1 MLKSTKKSKRSLS
14 NLNVKQTLDIRK
26 TEVLSSMF
34 DSYTSKTQK
43 SKKLHEK
50 AKSVLPAGVSYA
62 IRHFEPY
69 PFYTARAKGSKLF
82 DVDGNEYVDFWLG
95 HTALILGHSP
105 PAVVEAVKKQLENG
119 THYGTSHELEIK
131 LAKQIVKIV
140 ASAEMVRFTNSGT
153 EANMYATRLARAYT
167 GRTKIAKFEG
177 GWHGGYDALHTSVKS
192 PFNIPESAGLTA
204 GALQDTI
211 VLPFNDLEGVSE
223 RLKNKEVASI
233 TIEPVLG
240 AGGGIPA
247 EKEFLKGLRELCNE
261 RGILLIFDEVITG
274 FRLAPGGGQQYYG
287 VTPDITVFGKILGG
301 GFPIGAFCGRRE
313 VMERIDALVYR
324 RPYYSFHGGTFA
336 ANPISMTAGLA
347 TLKVL
352 EDGQLIN
359 ELNNIGGKIRE
370 KLNEIFEANEMK
382 VQVTGAGS
390 LFNTHFTRGEVKDAR
405 AASKADKKKQVDYHL
420 NLIANGVFLLPTH
433 TGALSTVHSE
443 TDIEKLL
450 LETEKYAKQCER
462 M

>member
-1 MLKSTKKSKRSLS
+1 
-14 NLNVKQTLDIRK
+14 
-26 TEVLSSMF
+26 MF

-43 SKKLHEK
+43 SKELYER

-105 PAVVEAVKKQLENG
+105 LAIVEAVRQQLENG

-131 LAKQIVKIV
+131 LAEQIVKIV

-167 GRTKIAKFEG
+167 GRSKIAKFEG
-177 GWHGGYDALHTSVKS
+177 GWHGGYDALHTSVKY
-192 PFNIPESAGLTA
+192 PFDVPESAGLTI

-211 VLPFNDLEGVSE
+211 VLPFNDLEGVRE
-223 RLKNKEVASI
+223 RLKNKEVGSI

-261 RGILLIFDEVITG
+261 RGTLLIFDEVITG

-313 VMERIDALVYR
+313 IMERVDTLVYQ
-324 RPYYSFHGGTFA
+324 RPHYSFHGGTFA

-347 TLKVL
+347 TLKIL

-359 ELNNIGGKIRE
+359 KLNSVGGKIRE
-370 KLNEIFEANEMK
+370 KLREIFEADGVD

-390 LFNTHFTRGEVKDAR
+390 IFNIHFTKEEVKDAR
-405 AASKADKKKQVDYHL
+405 AASKADKQKQVDYHL
-420 NLIANGVFLLPTH
+420 SLIANGVFFLPTH
-433 TGALSTVHSE
+433 TGALSAAHSE

-450 LETEKYAKQCER
+450 LETEKYAKQCKAT
-462 M
+462 

>member
-1 MLKSTKKSKRSLS
+1 MGVLS
-14 NLNVKQTLDIRK
+14 N
-26 TEVLSSMF
+26 MF

-43 SKKLHEK
+43 SKKLYER

-95 HTALILGHSP
+95 HTALILGHST
-105 PAVVEAVKKQLENG
+105 PAVVEAVKEQLENG

-131 LAKQIVKIV
+131 LAEQIVKIV
-140 ASAEMVRFTNSGT
+140 ASAEMVRLTNSGT

-167 GRTKIAKFEG
+167 GRSKIAKFEG
-177 GWHGGYDALHTSVKS
+177 GWHGGYDALHISVKY
-192 PFNIPESAGLTA
+192 PFDVPESAGLTT
-204 GALQDTI
+204 GAIQDTI
-211 VLPFNDLEGVSE
+211 VLPFNDLEGVRG

-233 TIEPVLG
+233 VIEPVLG

-247 EKEFLKGLRELCNE
+247 EKEFLKWLRELCDE
-261 RGILLIFDEVITG
+261 KGILLIFDEVITG

-287 VTPDITVFGKILGG
+287 VTPDIAVFGKILGG
-301 GFPIGAFCGRRE
+301 GFPIGAFCGRRDI
-313 VMERIDALVYR
+313 MERIDTLRYE
-324 RPYYSFHGGTFA
+324 RPHYSFHGGTFV
-336 ANPISMTAGLA
+336 ANPLSMTAGLE
-347 TLKVL
+347 TLKIL

-359 ELNNIGGKIRE
+359 KLNNVGGKIRE
-370 KLNEIFEANEMK
+370 KLREIFEADGVD

-390 LFNTHFTRGEVKDAR
+390 LFNTHFTKEEVKDAR

-420 NLIANGVFLLPTH
+420 SLIANGVFFLPTH
-433 TGALSTVHSE
+433 TGALSTAHSE
-443 TDIEKLL
+443 TDIERLF
-450 LETEKYAKQCER
+450 LETERYARECKAI
-462 M
+462 

>member
-1 MLKSTKKSKRSLS
+1 M
-14 NLNVKQTLDIRK
+14 
-26 TEVLSSMF
+26 EVLSSMF
-34 DSYTSKTQK
+34 DSYPSKTQK
-43 SKKLHEK
+43 SKALYER

-105 PAVVEAVKKQLENG
+105 PAVVEAVKEQLENG

-131 LAKQIVKIV
+131 LAEQIVKIV
-140 ASAEMVRFTNSGT
+140 PSAEMVRFTNSGT

-167 GRTKIAKFEG
+167 GKSKIAKFEG
-177 GWHGGYDALHTSVKS
+177 GWHGGYDALHISVKY
-192 PFNIPESAGLTA
+192 PFNIPESAGLTT

-211 VLPFNDLEGVSE
+211 VLPFNNIE
-223 RLKNKEVASI
+223 RVRETLKNKEVASI

-261 RGILLIFDEVITG
+261 KGILLIFDEVITG

-313 VMERIDALVYR
+313 IMERIDTLAYR
-324 RPYYSFHGGTFA
+324 RPHYSFHGGTFA

-347 TLKVL
+347 TLKIL

-359 ELNNIGGKIRE
+359 KLNDAGGKIRE
-370 KLNEIFEANEMK
+370 NLKEIFESNDVE
-382 VQVTGAGS
+382 VQVAGAGS
-390 LFNTHFTRGEVKDAR
+390 LFNTHFTKEEVKDAR
-405 AASKADKKKQVDYHL
+405 AASKADKKRQLDYHL
-420 NLIANGVFLLPTH
+420 SLIANGVFFLPTH
-433 TGALSTVHSE
+433 AGALSTAHSE

-450 LETEKYAKQCER
+450 LETENYAKQCKAT
-462 M
+462 

>member
-1 MLKSTKKSKRSLS
+1 MS
-14 NLNVKQTLDIRK
+14 
-26 TEVLSSMF
+26 
-34 DSYTSKTQK
+34 DSYLSKTQK
-43 SKKLHEK
+43 SKNLYER
-50 AKSVLPAGVSYA
+50 AKKFLPAGVSYA

-69 PFYTARAKGSKLF
+69 PFYTAKARGSKLY

-105 PAVVEAVKKQLENG
+105 PAIVEAVKKQLENG

-131 LAKQIVKIV
+131 LAEQIVKIV
-140 ASAEMVRFTNSGT
+140 PSAEMVRFTNSGT

-167 GRTKIAKFEG
+167 SRAKIAKFEG
-177 GWHGGYDALHTSVKS
+177 GWHGGYDALHVSVKY
-192 PFNIPESAGLTA
+192 PFDIRESAGLTA
-204 GALQDTI
+204 GSLQDTL
-211 VLPFNDLEGVSE
+211 VLPFNDLEGVRE

-233 TIEPVLG
+233 VIEPVLG

-247 EKEFLKGLRELCNE
+247 EKEFLKGLREFCDE
-261 RGILLIFDEVITG
+261 KVILLIFDEVITG

-313 VMERIDALVYR
+313 IMERIDTLLYE
-324 RPYYSFHGGTFA
+324 RPHYSFHGGTFA

-347 TLKVL
+347 TLKIL

-359 ELNNIGGKIRE
+359 KLNNVGGKIRE
-370 KLNEIFEANEMK
+370 NLREIFEANGVD
-382 VQVTGAGS
+382 VQVTGTGS
-390 LFNTHFTRGEVKDAR
+390 LFNTHFTKKEVKDAR
-405 AASKADKKKQVDYHL
+405 VVSKADRKKLINYHL
-420 NLIANGVFLLPTH
+420 NLITNGVFFLPTH
-433 TGALSTVHSE
+433 TGALSTAHSE
-443 TDIEKLL
+443 ADIEKLF
-450 LETEKYAKQCER
+450 LETEKYAKQCKP